1 MQEVAIPFPSTS
13 MSIFK
18 HQNYYNI
25 VFKLNQL
32 KIVPLEIVQK
42 APLPIPQMRVLT
54 DVEHHKAGDGLDI
67 QEVQM
72 GQPLR
77 VEFSLQPETG
87 NQPLI

>member
-1 MQEVAIPFPSTS
+1 
-13 MSIFK
+13 
-18 HQNYYNI
+18 
-25 VFKLNQL
+25 L

-87 NQPLI
+87 KHLKNNTNFYKTQKRCIRFSGTKLCRS